1 MKGDIQNRA
10 AGGPPAQPQ
19 KPTGLLALIGSVE
32 AIARRLL
39 VLEARAPVPGP
50 RGLPGEPGERGPQG
64 IQGEPGK
71 PGEPGARGE
80 PGGRGE
86 PGERGPQGIQGEPGK
101 PGEPGARGEP
111 GGRGEPGER
120 GPQGLRGERGPQG
133 LPGEPGTLVAIG
145 EEYPADLRD
154 LKDLQ
159 ALRLRDLTIIDSSG
173 AEITVQVLTRN

>member
-50 RGLPGEPGERGPQG
+50 RGLP
-64 IQGEPGK
+64 
-71 PGEPGARGE
+71 
-80 PGGRGE
+80 GE